1 MKGEMICATQSN
13 TPISNGRQEILA
25 CSMAA
30 GTSPASPRVQSP
42 SSSKR
47 ETTKAPTPAR
57 ASLMDC
63 SASTGAKYAATVCG
77 FAIATS

>member
-1 MKGEMICATQSN
+1 MRHTEQHTNQQRQARNLSVLD
-13 TPISNGRQEILA
+13 GR
-25 CSMAA
+25 
-30 GTSPASPRVQSP
+30 SPASPRVQSP